1 MAARSWSGRRV
12 PVRGITAA
20 VLLAAGTIWWSAAP
34 LAGGRAG
41 TRLALIVAI
50 VSGVMSIAQLAVTAT
65 MARDTDALTLADQ
78 LARRLA
84 ELVRTLPWPELMT
97 VSILV
102 LEALHSS
109 RPWHTAVL
117 AVALTGYLL
126 AAHLT
131 ESGGGAS
138 VLRRQLPLLT
148 AGIGLTAVAVGAVY
162 LPHLPAGPAAASGRP
177 HIPACRGGSP
187 PRRSNRRTSTLRS
200 AGQVT
205 TVACG

>member
-84 ELVRTLPWPELMT
+84 ELIRTLPWPELMT

-131 ESGGGAS
+131 ESGAGAS

-148 AGIGLTAVAVGAVY
+148 AGIGLTAVAVGAAY
-162 LPHLPAGPAAASGRP
+162 LPHLPAGPAAALIRVAAVVIAVVVAGLVLPAWLGRS
-177 HIPACRGGSP
+177 R
-187 PRRSNRRTSTLRS
+187 
-200 AGQVT
+200 
-205 TVACG
+205 

>member
-41 TRLALIVAI
+41 TRLAVIVAI

-84 ELVRTLPWPELMT
+84 ELIRTLPWPELMT

-131 ESGGGAS
+131 ESAAGAS

-148 AGIGLTAVAVGAVY
+148 AGIGLTAVAVGAAY
-162 LPHLPAGPAAASGRP
+162 LPHLPAGPAAALIRVAAVVIAVVVAGLVLPAWLGRS
-177 HIPACRGGSP
+177 R
-187 PRRSNRRTSTLRS
+187 
-200 AGQVT
+200 
-205 TVACG
+205 